1 MTHSL
6 EYVTG
11 RWLSKMGIK
20 VSQALLREKIQ
31 AHPAYPS
38 LLSVTDTLDEL
49 GIDNAA
55 LQVDKEKIFEMPLP
69 FLAHDNTRKEFV
81 IINNAKKQIKL
92 GSDFEKNWNGI
103 ALLAEKP
110 ENWNHA
116 ENEKRLLKEEKSVQ
130 TLTATTLFIVL
141 LAFLSLIDDFSWQ
154 TAGLLAAT
162 LAGFVIAILIVQQEL
177 GISNE
182 LTEKLCHSGSNTDCG
197 VVMHSKGSRISKW
210 MNWADACIVYF
221 TSYSLLLITFLFTN
235 SLHGITVLAMIS
247 SFAVPVTLF
256 SLYYQWKVVKK
267 WCPLCLFTVAVLW
280 LQFAITAPAAV
291 RFMKGEYGGIISV
304 KELLLVVMIFSII
317 SAAWLLM
324 LKPSLES
331 NKELLGK
338 NFSLLRFKNNPDVFE
353 SLLKKQRRID
363 IAPFENELQLGN
375 PHAPLQ
381 IMVACNPYC
390 GPCATAHKVLHDLA
404 QTNDIG
410 LAIRLSVKTGNPED
424 KRTMAGRYIME
435 LANSTCTMDKRKMM
449 HDWYEWMDL
458 EKFKEKYPLQAGI
471 NVQEQLVQHEEWM
484 KEAKIEFTPS
494 VFINGYQLPKQYKP
508 EDLKNLLERAEGNRV
523 ISEETTIENNL
534 TLA

>member
-1 MTHSL
+1 MTLSL
-6 EYVTG
+6 EHVVS
-11 RWLSKMGIK
+11 RWLNKMGIK
-20 VSQALLREKIQ
+20 VSQSLLREKIQ

-55 LQVDKEKIFEMPLP
+55 LQVDKEKIFEIPLP
-69 FLAHDNTRKEFV
+69 FLAQDSIRKEFV
-81 IINNAKKQIKL
+81 IINNAKKQIKP
-92 GSDFEKNWNGI
+92 GSDFEKNWNSI

-110 ENWNHA
+110 ENWHHA
-116 ENEKRLLKEEKSVQ
+116 ENEKRLLKEKKSVQ

-141 LAFLSLIDDFSWQ
+141 LAFLSLIDGFSWQ

-197 VVMHSKGSRISKW
+197 AVMHSKGSRLSKW

-291 RFMKGEYGGIISV
+291 RLMKGEYGGIISV
-304 KELLLVVMIFSII
+304 KELLLVVMIFTII
-317 SAAWLLM
+317 STAWLLL

-390 GPCATAHKVLHDLA
+390 GPCATAHKVLHNLT

-410 LAIRLSVKTGNPED
+410 LAIRLSVKTGSPED

-435 LANSTCTMDKRKMM
+435 LANSAGTMDKRKMM

-458 EKFKEKYPLQAGI
+458 EKFKGKYPLQAGV